1 LERFKGSVDPSEP
14 VDDVFLIRTRIAMTT
29 TQSRYDTYRAWAENA
44 RFGELSPKIDGRR
57 LVKMRG
63 EHGDVQ
69 EVEVREIEGHPVIA
83 HEGEILYWN
92 PRAGFGETRW
102 VRYEDLPN
110 PAFPRVERFD
120 LSTHNGREGYR
131 RWLRTILSES
141 AATWDR
147 IEDLDGL
154 LFEEYFEPYL
164 CGGILYNDTSFEVE
178 EAIVAVSERAISIY
192 EDVREEVVAEEVG
205 RSEYADRKIVLSTA
219 NRQMSGMKILGYDPV
234 YDGDADIYSQTYAIN
249 AERMKRNEF
258 IHKYGPQRAMSL
270 MKQWLWREGWSSQE
284 REGTV
289 PEAVADK
296 IRYHDE
302 EGGNP
307 FSDVEPLLFDEV
319 EDLFWKYY
327 DVGE

>member
-1 LERFKGSVDPSEP
+1 
-14 VDDVFLIRTRIAMTT
+14 MTT

-44 RFGELSPKIDGRR
+44 SFGELSPKIDGRR

-83 HEGEILYWN
+83 HGGEILYWN
-92 PRAGFGETRW
+92 PRAGLGEIRW
-102 VRYEDLPN
+102 ARYEDLPN

-120 LSTHNGREGYR
+120 LSTHNEREGYR

-141 AATWDR
+141 AATWDQ

-164 CGGILYNDTSFEVE
+164 CGGILYNDTSFELE
-178 EAIVAVSERAISIY
+178 RAIVAVSERAISIY

-205 RSEYADRKIVLSTA
+205 RSEYADRKIVFSTA
-219 NRQMSGMKILGYDPV
+219 NRQMSGMKILGYNPS
-234 YDGDADIYSQTYAIN
+234 YDGKSDIYSQTYALN
-249 AERMKRNEF
+249 AEQITRNEF
-258 IHKYGPQRAMSL
+258 IHEYGPERAMSL
-270 MKQWLWREGWSSQE
+270 MKQWLYREGWTADGDKG
-284 REGTV
+284 RV
-289 PEAVADK
+289 PENVADM
-296 IRYHDE
+296 IRRRDE
-302 EGGNP
+302 EGENP
-307 FSDVEPLLFDEV
+307 RSDVSPLLFDEV

-327 DVGE
+327 DVEG